1 MINQVGSNNSIRA
14 FSDFSQPKNGY
25 VIVPEQQNENDA
37 VQINDKKHHKINGKA
52 VAGSAIILGFLTL
65 GLTKGVMPKSFT
77 KLLDKW
83 KIALE
88 KKVSPDKNTKNIY
101 NYLLDKLNLLRDRFE
116 SINNFTTIK
125 DVLFQRVMYGKNGQ
139 RTFTRK
145 IHEGITKVFNRM
157 SRNTVNSSYAHTQK
171 KFATLNEYLLALNEK
186 LLKNSNNPDTK
197 ALIETIKLK
206 ISGVNQKFE
215 NGFGLNARN
224 QRYEQMNRAY
234 NGLFDYFWDSSLN
247 NLRNLKSRHMW
258 SSYIAEDYLY
268 ADKKAI
274 TKNVKLLRKAISNN
288 IDNDYFTSIESIGN
302 IKKYLNLKDIESRD
316 IIQNLKDTLLKYK
329 KLTGNTA
336 NQERTELRQNILSQL
351 EKLSKSIN
359 SDKYSKETM
368 TAITEQIKNIEEV
381 ISTSSKGEFQEILT
395 LYKKILPEKEYKQ
408 LKSKMT
414 QVINSLDESIDT
426 ETIKYFDK
434 ARDLK
439 LGAAPTD
446 VMSILVS
453 AGTVAWL
460 VGKSKD
466 KDEVISASLKYGI
479 PAVGTI
485 ATSLYCTTKLI
496 SGGKAFV
503 LSMISGWIINRIGE
517 FADNIRKQYSL
528 QASVHR
534 KKPTV

>member
-1 MINQVGSNNSIRA
+1 M
-14 FSDFSQPKNGY
+14 
-25 VIVPEQQNENDA
+25 
-37 VQINDKKHHKINGKA
+37 
-52 VAGSAIILGFLTL
+52 
-65 GLTKGVMPKSFT
+65 
-77 KLLDKW
+77 
-83 KIALE
+83 
-88 KKVSPDKNTKNIY
+88 
-101 NYLLDKLNLLRDRFE
+101 
-116 SINNFTTIK
+116 
-125 DVLFQRVMYGKNGQ
+125 
-139 RTFTRK
+139 
-145 IHEGITKVFNRM
+145 
-157 SRNTVNSSYAHTQK
+157 
-171 KFATLNEYLLALNEK
+171 
-186 LLKNSNNPDTK
+186 
-197 ALIETIKLK
+197 
-206 ISGVNQKFE
+206 
-215 NGFGLNARN
+215 
-224 QRYEQMNRAY
+224 
-234 NGLFDYFWDSSLN
+234 
-247 NLRNLKSRHMW
+247 
-258 SSYIAEDYLY
+258 
-268 ADKKAI
+268 
-274 TKNVKLLRKAISNN
+274 
-288 IDNDYFTSIESIGN
+288 
-302 IKKYLNLKDIESRD
+302 
-316 IIQNLKDTLLKYK
+316 
-329 KLTGNTA
+329 TGNTA

-368 TAITEQIKNIEEV
+368 TAITEHIKNIEEV

-466 KDEVISASLKYGI
+466 KDEVISASLTYGI

-496 SGGKAFV
+496 SGGKALV